1 MELNEFLKELYGE
14 KESMTFSEL
23 TQAAAAQKD
32 VKFVDLK
39 AGGYVDEG
47 KYQDVSAKLTTA
59 KQTIQTLQTAVQ
71 NYEGVDISD
80 LQTQLANEKAAR
92 VKDKQAWS
100 LSSTLAKAGCKDTGY
115 VMYKLGDSVEFDENG
130 AVKDPEALISTVK
143 EAYASQFEA
152 EHPGG
157 TGSIGNFQRSRTA
170 DKTVTKEQFKT
181 MGYLDRMKLKSDDP
195 DTYNELVKE

>member
-1 MELNEFLKELYGE
+1 MDRKFLTDLGLE
-14 KESMTFSEL
+14 KEVIDKILDQNGTEITDL
-23 TQAAAAQKD
+23 KTQIKTKD
-32 VKFVDLK
+32 VEISTLRTDLINANNKVADLSKVDVK
-39 AGGYVDEG
+39 
-47 KYQDVSAKLTTA
+47 
-59 KQTIQTLQTAVQ
+59 
-71 NYEGVDISD
+71 D

-115 VMYKLGDSVEFDENG
+115 VMYKLSDSVEFDENG

-157 TGSIGNFQRSRTA
+157 TGSIGNFQRSHQTA
-170 DKTVTKEQFKT
+170 TKQDLTKMSYKERLSLYNQ
-181 MGYLDRMKLKSDDP
+181 DP
-195 DTYNELVKE
+195 QAFQEIVKKDSEKIMAN

>member
-1 MELNEFLKELYGE
+1 MDRKFLTDLGLE
-14 KESMTFSEL
+14 KEVIDKILDQNGTEITDL
-23 TQAAAAQKD
+23 KTQIKTKD
-32 VKFVDLK
+32 VEISTLRTDLINANNKVADLSKVDVK
-39 AGGYVDEG
+39 
-47 KYQDVSAKLTTA
+47 
-59 KQTIQTLQTAVQ
+59 
-71 NYEGVDISD
+71 D

-157 TGSIGNFQRSRTA
+157 TGSIGNFQRSHQTA
-170 DKTVTKEQFKT
+170 TKQDLTKMSYKERLSLYNQ
-181 MGYLDRMKLKSDDP
+181 DP
-195 DTYNELVKE
+195 QAFQEIVKG